1 MNHLSGLGHSQK
13 ERKNIQMIP
22 PHLEL
27 ELHGLQCGGGLDGP
41 GASVLCHLARSN
53 CLYQKSCFYENVIV
67 FQNVHILNNF
77 NGLVENWTY
86 LKHLNIVDINFHDHT
101 SICGVDT
108 YININMEINIR
119 INT

>member
-53 CLYQKSCFYENVIV
+53 CLYLKFCFYENVTV
-67 FQNVHILNNF
+67 FQNVLNNF
-77 NGLVENWTY
+77 QICIKMFANYSQIIPIYVSEY
-86 LKHLNIVDINFHDHT
+86 LQIIPKY
-101 SICGVDT
+101 S
-108 YININMEINIR
+108 
-119 INT
+119 